1 MPEDKPTGQAESK
14 PESKPEPKPS
24 TPPESKQPEYQQ
36 GKARGKYVDYN
47 NVSPQEAAI
56 MLKRI
61 RKRMSRV
68 MRDLEVVMSILKYGA
83 NAGSQGAPQEG
94 GGQNS
99 GYRKYSYRRN
109 YSGNYRKDYNRQYG
123 YKRNYR
129 QKRSNED
136 EDVNYD

>member
-1 MPEDKPTGQAESK
+1 MPEDKPTESK
-14 PESKPEPKPS
+14 PESKPVEKPS
-24 TPPESKQPEYQQ
+24 TPLSEEPVQGNE

-83 NAGSQGAPQEG
+83 NAGSQSAPQEG
-94 GGQNS
+94 GGQGQNS

-109 YSGNYRKDYNRQYG
+109 YSGNRQYG

-129 QKRSNED
+129 QRHSED
-136 EDVNYD
+136 EDVNYE

>member
-1 MPEDKPTGQAESK
+1 MPENGQAVPK
-14 PESKPEPKPS
+14 PEESKPEPKPS
-24 TPPESKQPEYQQ
+24 TPPSEEPVQ
-36 GKARGKYVDYN
+36 GNEGKSRGKYVDYN

-83 NAGSQGAPQEG
+83 NAGSQGG
-94 GGQNS
+94 GQGQNS
-99 GYRKYSYRRN
+99 GYRNYSYRKN
-109 YSGNYRKDYNRQYG
+109 YGYRSYGNRQYG

-129 QKRSNED
+129 QRHSDED
-136 EDVNYD
+136 DVNYD

>member
-1 MPEDKPTGQAESK
+1 MPENTGQASK
-14 PESKPEPKPS
+14 PEEPKPEPS
-24 TPPESKQPEYQQ
+24 TPPSEEQ

-83 NAGSQGAPQEG
+83 NAGSQGAPQESG
-94 GGQNS
+94 GQGQNS
-99 GYRKYSYRRN
+99 GYR
-109 YSGNYRKDYNRQYG
+109 NYRKNYGYRSYGNRQYG
-123 YKRNYR
+123 RYGNRQYKR
-129 QKRSNED
+129 RSEDED

>member
-1 MPEDKPTGQAESK
+1 MPEDKPTEPK
-14 PESKPEPKPS
+14 PESKPGEKPS
-24 TPPESKQPEYQQ
+24 TPLSEEPVQGNE

-83 NAGSQGAPQEG
+83 NAGSQSAPQEG

-109 YSGNYRKDYNRQYG
+109 YRKDYNRQYG

-129 QKRSNED
+129 QRRSDED
-136 EDVNYD
+136 EDVNYE

>member
-1 MPEDKPTGQAESK
+1 MPEDKPEPK
-14 PESKPEPKPS
+14 PESKPEEPKPGEK
-24 TPPESKQPEYQQ
+24 PQEQ
-36 GKARGKYVDYN
+36 GKEASGNWRGKGYVDYEKL
-47 NVSPQEAAI
+47 SPEDATI

-83 NAGSQGAPQEG
+83 NAPQEG

-99 GYRKYSYRRN
+99 GYRNYSYRRN
-109 YSGNYRKDYNRQYG
+109 YSGNYGNRQYGRYG

-129 QKRSNED
+129 QRRSDED
-136 EDVNYD
+136 DVNYD

>member
-1 MPEDKPTGQAESK
+1 MPENTGQASK
-14 PESKPEPKPS
+14 PESKPEEPKPS
-24 TPPESKQPEYQQ
+24 TPPEYQQ

-99 GYRKYSYRRN
+99 GYRNRRN
-109 YSGNYRKDYNRQYG
+109 YGYSKYGGRYGNRQYG
-123 YKRNYR
+123 R
-129 QKRSNED
+129 QRRSENED